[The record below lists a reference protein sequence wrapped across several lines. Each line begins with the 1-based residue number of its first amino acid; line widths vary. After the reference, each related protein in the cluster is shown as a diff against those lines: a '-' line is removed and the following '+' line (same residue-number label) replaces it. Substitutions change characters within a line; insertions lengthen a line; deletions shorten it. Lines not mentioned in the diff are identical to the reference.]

1 MRVLSKMLLATVA
14 LAAGA
19 GTAAAADLYVPPP
32 SAPIMAPAASN
43 WDGPYIGANIGYS
56 WGKADHTSGPGT
68 NDITLSGFMIGA
80 QLGYNF
86 HVSDNIVLG
95 IEGSADWSNETGSI
109 PAFGTTTHTINYDGM
124 LVGRLG
130 VDMGNFM
137 PYVDA
142 GVAFA
147 NATRANG
154 GPVSTTNTQ
163 TGWTV
168 GAGVEVMLA
177 DHLSAFVSYN
187 YADYGSAVYDTGGI
201 PPTIHL
207 TDNIFKAGLNYHF

>member
-1 MRVLSKMLLATVA
+1 MRVVSRLLLATAVV
-14 LAAGA
+14 GA
-19 GTAAAADLYVPPP
+19 CSGTALAADLYVPPP
-32 SAPIMAPAASN
+32 VAPVVAPPVSN

-56 WGKADHTSGPGT
+56 WGTADHTSGPGT
-68 NDITLSGFMIGA
+68 NDITLSGFEVGA

-95 IEGSADWSNETGSI
+95 IEGSLDWSNETGSI
-109 PAFGTTTHTINYDGM
+109 PIFGTTTHTINAEGM

-130 VDMGNFM
+130 ADMGTWM
-137 PYVDA
+137 PYIDA

-154 GPVSTTNTQ
+154 LPASATNTQ

-168 GAGVEVMLA
+168 GVGVEVMLA
-177 DHLSAFVSYN
+177 DHLSGFLSYN
-187 YADYGSAVYDTGGI
+187 YADYGSAVYNTGGT

>member
-1 MRVLSKMLLATVA
+1 MRVISKMLLATVA

-56 WGKADHTSGPGT
+56 WGTADHTSGPGT

-130 VDMGNFM
+130 VDMGNFL

-147 NATRANG
+147 NATRATLTSRSLCRPHDWARPSSHLYAG
-154 GPVSTTNTQ
+154 RRCVCGTHVCMIVADDPPVT
-163 TGWTV
+163 
-168 GAGVEVMLA
+168 
-177 DHLSAFVSYN
+177 
-187 YADYGSAVYDTGGI
+187 
-201 PPTIHL
+201 
-207 TDNIFKAGLNYHF
+207 